1 MKNPTPPA
9 HNNNRTQHSS
19 STQQT
24 GWSGSVKSQ
33 HPDHANDELHALIET
48 QLQGVYDPE
57 FPVIDIFTL
66 GLIYNIA
73 IDIPQESAQI
83 LMTFTTPACPMW
95 EMLEQMVKQAVLDVL
110 PTYDVTITITFEPMR
125 SPKMIKDEDLQRMFE

>member
-1 MKNPTPPA
+1 MTNPIPPA
-9 HNNNRTQHSS
+9 HNKRQASNSS
-19 STQQT
+19 DTHHAGSIGST
-24 GWSGSVKSQ
+24 
-33 HPDHANDELHALIET
+33 HHDHANDELHALIET

-66 GLIYNIA
+66 GLIYDIG
-73 IDIPQESAQI
+73 IDITQESVQI
-83 LMTFTTPACPMW
+83 LMTFTTPACPMG